1 MSSHDINASDNS
13 RIGKTLRFLLKF
25 LGFSFLGLVLLALAA
40 GGTGIYLLHKYGKDL
55 PDYRQLADYEPPTV
69 TRIHAGDGRLLAEY
83 AQEKRV
89 FVPVEAMPKRLI
101 EAFLAAEDKNFYSHF
116 GLDPL
121 GIVRAMITN
130 IRQIGQNR
138 RLVGASTITQQV
150 AKNFLLTNEVSYV
163 RKLKEALLAYR
174 IEQAFSKNEILE
186 LYLNQIYLGV
196 GSYGVAAAALNY
208 FNKSLDDLTTAEA
221 AFLAGLPKAPS
232 IYHPVRAPAEAKGR
246 RDWVIG
252 RLLDLEIIDQQEADI
267 ALAEPLVMRQRDNT
281 ELVKADYFTESVR
294 RRLIADHGESKL
306 YEGGLSIRT
315 TILPA
320 LQEAAENSLNQGLID
335 YDRRH
340 GWRGA
345 VTEIALDANW
355 TESLTEVDRSGG
367 LSGWQLGV
375 VLEARQEVASI
386 GLEDGAVV
394 DLDLEAVTWARTQI
408 RSEEDI
414 DEESLGPEITGV
426 DQVLQPGQVIW
437 VEAVSVE
444 AEVATA
450 ETEDVPLPSAVRY
463 ELRQSPEVEG
473 AIVAIDPHNGRVL
486 AMSGGFN
493 YRRSE
498 FNRATQ
504 ARRQPGSALKPFVYL
519 AGFDQGFTPS
529 STFLDAP
536 VVYDQGPDEGKWKP
550 ENYSN
555 KFYGTRTLRFGLER
569 SLNVL
574 TVRLA
579 QSIGMGN
586 VISMAERFGLAR
598 KMEYNLASAL
608 GSSEADL
615 LTLTTAYAMLVNGG
629 KRIRPA
635 LIERIQD
642 RLGKT
647 VDRRDNRHCPECQ
660 NVEWTDQPTP
670 ALADERERIIE
681 EARAYQMVNIL
692 EGVVE
697 RGTGK
702 RAKAIG
708 KPVAGKTGT
717 SNDSRD
723 AWFLGFTPD
732 FAVGVYVGFDTPR
745 TLGKKETG
753 SSAALPIFV
762 DFMQQAIADKPPT
775 PFRVPS
781 GVRLVRVD
789 SDSGLLPGPTTESVI
804 LEAFV
809 PGTEPVEVTPQN
821 YDIYESETQTTGV
834 SPDPRDNNFSG
845 GSTDRAPA
853 LPRAGGLY

>member
-1 MSSHDINASDNS
+1 M
-13 RIGKTLRFLLKF
+13 RFLLKL
-25 LGFSFLGLVLLALAA
+25 LGFSFLAFVLLALAA
-40 GGTGIYLLHKYGKDL
+40 GGGGIYLLHKYGKDL

-101 EAFLAAEDKNFYSHF
+101 EAFLAAEDKNFYTHF
-116 GLDPL
+116 GLDPV
-121 GIVRAMITN
+121 GIVRAIITN

-163 RKLKEALLAYR
+163 RKLKEAMLAYR

-232 IYHPVRAPAEAKGR
+232 IYHPVRAPDEAKGR

-252 RLLDLEIIDQQEADI
+252 RLLDLKIIDQQEAEI
-267 ALAEPLVMRQRDNT
+267 AWAEPLVMSRRDNT
-281 ELVKADYFTESVR
+281 ELVRADYFTESVR
-294 RRLIADHGESKL
+294 RRLIADHGESSL

-320 LQEAAENSLNQGLID
+320 LQDAAEKSLHKGLID

-340 GWRGA
+340 GWRGP
-345 VTEIALDANW
+345 VTQIEIGADW
-355 TESLTEVDRSGG
+355 TTRLAEVDRRAG
-367 LSGWQLGV
+367 LAEWDLGV
-375 VLEARQEVASI
+375 VLEARQEAASI
-386 GLEDGAVV
+386 GLEDGTVV
-394 DLDLEAVTWARTQI
+394 DLVLDAVTWARTQI
-408 RSEEDI
+408 RDPEDI
-414 DEESLGPEITGV
+414 DKEDLGPEITGV
-426 DQVLQPGQVIW
+426 DQVLQPGHVIW
-437 VEAVSVE
+437 VEAVPVE
-444 AEVATA
+444 AELATA
-450 ETEDVPLPSAVRY
+450 EADDVPLPNALRY
-463 ELRQSPEVEG
+463 ELRQPPEVEG

-504 ARRQPGSALKPFVYL
+504 ARRQPGSALKPFIYL
-519 AGFDQGFTPS
+519 SGFDQGFTPS

-555 KFYGTRTLRFGLER
+555 KFYGTRTLRFGLEK

-586 VISMAERFGLAR
+586 VIDMAERFGLER

-635 LIERIQD
+635 IIERIQD
-642 RLGKT
+642 RHGKT
-647 VDRRDNRHCPECQ
+647 VDRRDNRHCPNCQ
-660 NVEWTDQPTP
+660 NVDWADQPTP
-670 ALADERERIIE
+670 NLADERERIIE

-697 RGTGK
+697 RGTGR
-702 RAKAIG
+702 RAQAIG

-762 DFMQQAIADKPPT
+762 DFMQQALVDKPPT

-781 GVRLVRVD
+781 GVRLVRID
-789 SDSGLLPGPTTESVI
+789 ADSGLLPGPSTESVI
-804 LEAFV
+804 LEAFL
-809 PGTEPVEVTPQN
+809 PGTEPNEVTPQN
-821 YDIYESETQTTGV
+821 FDIYDSDTPVNGV
-834 SPDPRDNNFSG
+834 AADRGNNGLGGRSNQVPD
-845 GSTDRAPA
+845 

>member
-1 MSSHDINASDNS
+1 
-13 RIGKTLRFLLKF
+13 LRFLLKF
-25 LGFSFLGLVLLALAA
+25 FGFSFLGLVLLALAA
-40 GGTGIYLLHKYGKDL
+40 GGVGIYLLHKYGKDL

-101 EAFLAAEDKNFYSHF
+101 EAFLAAEDKNFYTHF
-116 GLDPL
+116 GLDPV
-121 GIVRAMITN
+121 GIVRAVLTN

-232 IYHPVRAPAEAKGR
+232 IYHPVRAPDEAKGR

-252 RLLDLEIIDQQEADI
+252 RLLDLKIIDQQEADI
-267 ALAEPLVMRQRDNT
+267 ALAEPLVMSQRDNT
-281 ELVKADYFTESVR
+281 ELVNADYFTESVR
-294 RRLIADHGESKL
+294 RRLIADHGESAL

-320 LQEAAENSLNQGLID
+320 LQEAAKDSLHKGLID

-340 GWRGA
+340 GWRGP
-345 VTEIALDANW
+345 VTEIALDADW
-355 TESLTEVDRSGG
+355 TKNLAEVSRTEG
-367 LSGWQLGV
+367 LPGWQLGV
-375 VLEARQEVASI
+375 VLEASQEVASI
-386 GLEDGAVV
+386 GLVDNVV
-394 DLDLEAVTWARTQI
+394 IDLDLEAVTWARTQI
-408 RSEEDI
+408 RDEEDI
-414 DEESLGPEITGV
+414 DKESLGPEITGV

-437 VEAVSVE
+437 VEAVPEQAE
-444 AEVATA
+444 AATA
-450 ETEDVPLPSAVRY
+450 ETEDAPSPITVRY
-463 ELRQSPEVEG
+463 ELRQPPEVEG

-555 KFYGTRTLRFGLER
+555 KFYGTRTLRFGLEK

-629 KRIRPA
+629 KRIHPA

-647 VDRRDNRHCPECQ
+647 VDRRDNRHCPDCQ

-670 ALADERERIIE
+670 GLADERERIIE

-697 RGTGK
+697 RGTGR

-789 SDSGLLPGPTTESVI
+789 SDSGLLPGQTTESVI

-809 PGTEPVEVTPQN
+809 PGTEPIEVTPQN
-821 YDIYESETQTTGV
+821 YDIYESDTQTSGV
-834 SPDPRDNNFSG
+834 SADRHDNSFSSG
-845 GSTDRAPA
+845 RVDQAPT

>member
-1 MSSHDINASDNS
+1 M
-13 RIGKTLRFLLKF
+13 RFLLKLF
-25 LGFSFLGLVLLALAA
+25 GFSILASVLLLLAA
-40 GGTGIYLLHKYGKDL
+40 GGGGIYLLHKYGNDL
-55 PDYRQLADYEPPTV
+55 PDYRQLADYQPPTV

-116 GLDPL
+116 GLDPV
-121 GIVRAMITN
+121 GIVRAVVTN

-150 AKNFLLTNEVSYV
+150 AKNFLLSNEVSYV
-163 RKLKEALLAYR
+163 RKLKEAILAYR

-232 IYHPVRAPAEAKGR
+232 VYHPVKAADEARGR

-252 RLLDLEIIDQQEADI
+252 RLLDLRIIDQQEADI
-267 ALAEPLVMRQRDNT
+267 ALAEPLVMKRRDNT

-294 RRLIADHGESKL
+294 RRLIADHGESAL

-320 LQEAAENSLNQGLID
+320 MQKAAARALHDGLVA

-340 GWRGA
+340 GWRGPVA
-345 VTEIALDANW
+345 TMDIGADWATGLAEI
-355 TESLTEVDRSGG
+355 DRKGG
-367 LSGWQLGV
+367 LSTWQLGLV
-375 VLEARQEVASI
+375 MEAGQEAASI
-386 GLEDGAVV
+386 GLIDGSLV

-408 RSEEDI
+408 RDPEDP
-414 DEESLGPEITGV
+414 DKETLGPEITGV
-426 DQVLQPGQVIW
+426 DQVVQSGQVIW
-437 VEAVSVE
+437 IEAIPVE

-450 ETEDVPLPSAVRY
+450 EAGDVLLSSTVRY
-463 ELRQSPEVEG
+463 ELRQPPEVEG
-473 AIVAIDPHNGRVL
+473 AIVAIDPHNGRIL

-519 AGFDQGFTPS
+519 AGFDQGYTPS

-536 VVYDQGPDEGKWKP
+536 VVYDQGQEGKWKP

-555 KFYGTRTLRFGLER
+555 KFYGTRTLRFGLEK

-586 VISMAERFGLAR
+586 VISMAERFGLER

-615 LTLTTAYAMLVNGG
+615 LTLTSAYAMLVNGG
-629 KRIRPA
+629 KRIEPA

-642 RLGKT
+642 RHGKT
-647 VDRRDNRHCPECQ
+647 VDRRDHRHCPDCQ
-660 NVEWTDQPTP
+660 NIAWGDQPTP
-670 ALADERERIIE
+670 ILADERARIIE

-697 RGTGK
+697 RGTGR

-732 FAVGVYVGFDTPR
+732 LAVGVYVGFDTPR

-762 DFMQQAIADKPPT
+762 DFMQQALVDKPAT

-781 GVRLVRVD
+781 GVRLVRID
-789 SDSGLLPGPTTESVI
+789 ADSGFLPGPTTESVI
-804 LEAFV
+804 LEAFL
-809 PGTEPVEVTPQN
+809 PGTEPNDVTPEN
-821 YDIYESETQTTGV
+821 YDTYEAGTHTTGV
-834 SPDPRDNNFSG
+834 EAGNG
-845 GSTDRAPA
+845 GSSFGDAPDQRPSTT
-853 LPRAGGLY
+853 PRAGGLY